1 MLGGSLVVQLVLYC
15 SYNYNIKILLFDHIS
30 AAENNKTN
38 IQRAKK
44 LKRKR
49 YKTNE
54 KQVFP
59 NIHLACYCYLAF
71 EHHACIT
78 VPLSLAD
85 SSR

>member
-15 SYNYNIKILLFDHIS
+15 SYYNMKILLFDHIS
-30 AAENNKTN
+30 AAKT
-38 IQRAKK
+38 IKPTFQRAKK

-59 NIHLACYCYLAF
+59 NIHLACYRYLAF